1 MRTALAIARDGG
13 AVGFVGVP
21 HGSGTGV
28 DLATMFNRN
37 IALRG
42 GVAPVRAYIP
52 ELLPDILDGTI
63 DPSPVFDLTVDIEG
77 VPAGYKAMDER
88 TALKV
93 LVTNS

>member
-1 MRTALAIARDGG
+1 MLFD
-13 AVGFVGVP
+13 
-21 HGSGTGV
+21 
-28 DLATMFNRN
+28 RN

-63 DPSPVFDLTVDIEG
+63 DPSPVFDLTIGLEG
-77 VPAGYKAMDER
+77 VPDGYRAMDGR

-93 LVTNS
+93 LVTTLTRSVRLTTLTLFVGLTT